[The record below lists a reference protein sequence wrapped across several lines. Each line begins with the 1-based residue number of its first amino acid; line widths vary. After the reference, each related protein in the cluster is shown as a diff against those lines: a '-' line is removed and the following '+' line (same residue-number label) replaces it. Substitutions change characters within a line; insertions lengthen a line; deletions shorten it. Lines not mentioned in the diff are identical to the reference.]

1 MSTFVL
7 GSETG
12 NMSAR
17 DFLAQMEGG
26 DITVIDGNGSPVAYL
41 MSPAART
48 EIIYAEAQRDLDL
61 HRDEFNA
68 AKISR
73 DGVTT
78 KEMLARAAEAVS
90 RSSN

>member
-1 MSTFVL
+1 
-7 GSETG
+7 
-12 NMSAR
+12 
-17 DFLAQMEGG
+17 MEGG
-26 DITVIDGNGSPVAYL
+26 DITVIDGNGCPVAYL

-61 HRDEFNA
+61 HRDEVNA
-68 AKISR
+68 AKVSR